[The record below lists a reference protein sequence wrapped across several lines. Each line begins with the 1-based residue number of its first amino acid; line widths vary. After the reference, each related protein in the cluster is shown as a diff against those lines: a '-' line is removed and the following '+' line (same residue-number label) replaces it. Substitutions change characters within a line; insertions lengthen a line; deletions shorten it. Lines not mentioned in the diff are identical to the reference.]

1 MSLGVR
7 KWIVIVVI
15 AAIFLSGNIMLI
27 TNWLIDTGLC
37 DWARFI
43 RKEFLTGTAIAIIVT
58 LLILL
63 ENRQTR
69 IRRIGLIRRCPV
81 CDQALLDGGAYCSE
95 LLSNVVDEELFEVR
109 LMEGFGV

>member
-7 KWIVIVVI
+7 KWVIVMAI
-15 AAIFLSGNIMLI
+15 AVVFLLGNIVLI
-27 TNWLIDTGLC
+27 TNWLIDTGVC

-43 RKEFLTGTAIAIIVT
+43 RKEFLTGTAIAVIVA

-69 IRRIGLIRRCPV
+69 TRRIGLIRRCPV
-81 CDQALLDGGAYCSE
+81 CDRALPDNAAYCSSCGSK
-95 LLSNVVDEELFEVR
+95 L
-109 LMEGFGV
+109 